1 MEMSCCKEFE
11 NLIWEAAVNGSMPP
25 KLRRHLGECEACR
38 ASFDALSAAAIGLA
52 TLREVQCPDPR
63 QAVYARLVRPQRRLR
78 PVLAFAGALVAC
90 CVIALL
96 LFTERAPTP
105 TRSREAAQTPNSPTE
120 RMAIQRPR
128 DRPDELRGAP
138 GSTKPHGGKAIARR
152 LKLPRGKTI
161 PPTPAE
167 QERYQF
173 HEVIVYRDIDEDI
186 QPTGAPRF
194 DVADIPRNG
203 NGYAQARLRGEGYI
217 PGGGDLTIREGHPF
231 EEP

>member
-1 MEMSCCKEFE
+1 MSCCTEFE
-11 NLIWEAAVNGSMPP
+11 DLIWEAAVNGSMPP
-25 KLRRHLGECEACR
+25 KLRRHIDECEACR
-38 ASFDALSAAAIGLA
+38 TSLDALSGAMVGFA

-90 CVIALL
+90 CVIALIL
-96 LFTERAPTP
+96 LTGRAPTP

-120 RMAIQRPR
+120 RIEVQRPR

-152 LKLPRGKTI
+152 PKSPPREET
-161 PPTPAE
+161 TSPAD
-167 QERYQF
+167 QKRYQF

-186 QPTGAPRF
+186 QPTGAPHF

-203 NGYAQARLRGEGYI
+203 NGYAQARLRGEGYV